1 MTDQGGDLEETVHL
15 QDTNHVEDGAARR
28 RVIQQREYVDVEAG
42 RARIVLEYFLGV
54 LDLLTERIEVARAQI
69 DEHIDDVEGE
79 SEEIQGGVE
88 RVEAGR
94 IDRDTHRNEHYRVD
108 GDKDDQVG
116 PAYTPDVFT
125 WDDVL
130 ACSSTFNLLLQL
142 FLLELLLQVARHEHD
157 GGHVHIRPLFQN
169 FLITHILKLLVL
181 LYRYLLQ

>member
-130 ACSSTFNLLLQL
+130 ACSSTFNLLLTFVSSLPALRVPFASPQFLSTFALILPLLAASL
-142 FLLELLLQVARHEHD
+142 F
-157 GGHVHIRPLFQN
+157 PLIAASDPPQM
-169 FLITHILKLLVL
+169 LK
-181 LYRYLLQ
+181 